1 VIPLRCPRF
10 RPISVPL
17 APLLLGV
24 LALLDLRGELRLL
37 VDQFTI
43 TALLAMV
50 GNHPLAIF
58 VLLLQPSLWRRYRSG

>member
-1 VIPLRCPRF
+1 
-10 RPISVPL
+10 
-17 APLLLGV
+17 LLGV